1 MNTRFL
7 TTASHEGFV
16 LFLLGAILVLGIV
29 ARVLSYRARRNQS
42 NTGTG
47 NTGTGNGNTETGN
60 GETDHGHDHGNAG
73 DEDVNLKPAP
83 GDFSHVHRGKNTAGG
98 CKYDVQEERRT
109 RSIIRPI
116 IDLSNLAPADA
127 RVAAVLANVQV
138 ADVTDKLK
146 TLSGEQST
154 VVGGATVTIGTRNT
168 FTKEVLVA
176 MEYLEQFYL
185 SIGVPKNQINRVP
198 YTVSGRTFYNLVV
211 TLPGKTNKD
220 KVLVIGSHLD
230 STAGSTHRAEKSAP
244 GADDDGSG
252 TVAVMETVRA
262 LKDLPLACTVQLC
275 HFTGEEQGLWGSYA
289 YSDQLAKAKT
299 NVIAM
304 LQMDM
309 IGYRHDPAN
318 PRVDVHDAVNRNGS
332 HALVEHITRNVAR
345 YGLKLNV
352 FDTHNHEVEDRS
364 DHAGFL
370 DHGWKAVCLSEEF
383 SDKGFNPA
391 YHSTN
396 DRIKIMNV
404 PYMIEIIRVVIAT
417 AADLAEIA

>member
-1 MNTRFL
+1 MNTSFL
-7 TTASHEGFV
+7 TSASFEGYF
-16 LFLLGAILVLGIV
+16 LFLLVAVLVIGIV
-29 ARVLSYRARRNQS
+29 ARVLSSRARRNQS
-42 NTGTG
+42 NGTDISG
-47 NTGTGNGNTETGN
+47 NTGSGNAGN
-60 GETDHGHDHGNAG
+60 HGHDHGHEG
-73 DEDVNLKPAP
+73 GSDEEATLKPAP
-83 GDFSHVHRGKNTAGG
+83 GDFSHVHRGKSTAGG
-98 CKYDVQEERRT
+98 CKYDVVEERRT

-116 IDLSNLAPADA
+116 IDLSNLAPVDA
-127 RVAAVLANVQV
+127 RVAAVLANIQV

-146 TLSGEQST
+146 TLSGEQSV
-154 VVGGATVTIGTRNT
+154 VVGGNTVTIATRNT
-168 FTKEVLVA
+168 FTKEILVA
-176 MEYLEQFYL
+176 MEYLEQYYL
-185 SIGVPKNQINRVP
+185 SIGIPKDQIKRVP

-211 TLPGKTNKD
+211 TLPGRVNKD

-230 STAGSTHRAEKSAP
+230 STAGSTHRAEKVAP
-244 GADDDGSG
+244 GADDDASG
-252 TVAVMETVRA
+252 TSAVMETVRA
-262 LKDLPLACTVQLC
+262 LKDLPLGCTVQLC

-299 NVIAM
+299 NIIAM

-332 HALVEHITRNVAR
+332 HALVEHLARNVAR

-370 DHGWKAVCLSEEF
+370 DHGWKAVLISEEF

-391 YHSTN
+391 YHSTG

-404 PYMIEIIRVVIAT
+404 PYMVEIIRMVVAT
-417 AADLAEIA
+417 AADLAEIQ

>member
-1 MNTRFL
+1 MNTSFL
-7 TTASHEGFV
+7 TSASFEGYF
-16 LFLLGAILVLGIV
+16 LFLLVAVLVIGIV
-29 ARVLSYRARRNQS
+29 ARVLSSRARRNQS
-42 NTGTG
+42 NGADTGDTDSG
-47 NTGTGNGNTETGN
+47 NAGS
-60 GETDHGHDHGNAG
+60 HGHDHGHEHG
-73 DEDVNLKPAP
+73 TDEEETLKPAA
-83 GDFSHVHRGKNTAGG
+83 GDFSHVHRGKSTAGG
-98 CKYDVQEERRT
+98 CKYDVVEERRT

-127 RVAAVLANVQV
+127 RVAAVLANIQV

-146 TLSGEQST
+146 TLSGEQSV
-154 VVGGATVTIGTRNT
+154 VVGGNTVTIATRNT
-168 FTKEVLVA
+168 FTKEILVA
-176 MEYLEQFYL
+176 MEYLEQYYL
-185 SIGVPKNQINRVP
+185 SIGIPKDQIKRVP

-211 TLPGKTNKD
+211 TLPGRVNKD

-230 STAGSTHRAEKSAP
+230 STAGSTHRAEKVAP
-244 GADDDGSG
+244 GADDDASG
-252 TVAVMETVRA
+252 TSAVMETVRA
-262 LKDLPLACTVQLC
+262 LKDLPLGCTVQLC

-299 NVIAM
+299 NIIAM

-332 HALVEHITRNVAR
+332 HALVEHLTRNVAR

-370 DHGWKAVCLSEEF
+370 DHGWKAVLISEEF

-391 YHSTN
+391 YHSTG

-404 PYMIEIIRVVIAT
+404 PYMVEIIRMVVAT
-417 AADLAEIA
+417 AADLAEIQ